1 MKRRNVEWMACMV
14 LMLFIAAGAGFAVGR
29 GSLIQSR
36 QVQRAIVEDAYY
48 AVPAEVLDSAA
59 ASAMMQVLSDPMA
72 GYLNQTQMQA
82 FDDKLTGQQ
91 TIGLGMET
99 ARVAHGYLCDAGAGR
114 LSGRACR
121 TGQGDIVT
129 AINGKRVQDGAQW
142 PQWTEG
148 ERVVLHVL
156 RGGVEREQVVFAQ
169 RIQPFDDVYTEQ
181 LTPDVITC
189 ACARSHR
196 RTWRKKAIQAL
207 CALYPDCAIILD
219 VEATWADGWTT
230 LWTSHSNLCPKA
242 NAVDAVQSK
251 RRHRDD
257 RERRRRAHRP
267 QRGGA
272 AGWAE
277 RIGSRD
283 PRGHLAKLRRRTRD
297 RGSELRKGYGSKSES
312 NFRRVWDPVYGCG
325 VRASTQRAH
334 SGVGVLPDES
344 VPSAA
349 EVPGWALSH
358 AQDTQLQAALTH
370 LQKNKMT

>member
-99 ARVAHGYLCDAGAGR
+99 ARVAQGYFVTQVQDASPAALAGLAR
-114 LSGRACR
+114 
-121 TGQGDIVT
+121 GDIVT

-181 LTPDVITC
+181 LTPDVYYM
-189 ACARSHR
+189 RL
-196 RTWRKKAIQAL
+196 RTFAQEDMAQKAIQAL
-207 CALYPDCAIILD
+207 CALHPDCAIILD
-219 VEATWADGWTT
+219 VRGNPGGRLDHAVDIAQQFVPKGET
-230 LWTSHSNLCPKA
+230 LLTLCKA
-242 NAVDAVQSK
+242 NDATETIVS
-251 RRHRDD
+251 
-257 RERRRRAHRP
+257 E
-267 QRGGA
+267 GGA
-272 AGWAE
+272 LIGRNVVVLQDGQSASAAEILAGILQNYGAAHV
-277 RIGSRD
+277 IGEVSY
-283 PRGHLAKLRRRTRD
+283 G
-297 RGSELRKGYGSKSES
+297 KGTVQKVKAISG
-312 NFRRVWDPVYGCG
+312 GCG
-325 VRASTQRAH
+325 IRYTVAEYALPRSGRIQ
-334 SGVGVLPDES
+334 GVGVLPDES

-358 AQDTQLQAALTH
+358 AQDTQLQAALTY
-370 LQKNKMT
+370 LQKTK

>member
-99 ARVAHGYLCDAGAGR
+99 ARVAHGYFVTQVQDASPAALAGLAR
-114 LSGRACR
+114 
-121 TGQGDIVT
+121 GDIVT

-169 RIQPFDDVYTEQ
+169 RIQPFDHVYTC
-181 LTPDVITC
+181 L
-189 ACARSHR
+189 
-196 RTWRKKAIQAL
+196 
-207 CALYPDCAIILD
+207 LY
-219 VEATWADGWTT
+219 
-230 LWTSHSNLCPKA
+230 TS
-242 NAVDAVQSK
+242 
-251 RRHRDD
+251 
-257 RERRRRAHRP
+257 
-267 QRGGA
+267 
-272 AGWAE
+272 
-277 RIGSRD
+277 
-283 PRGHLAKLRRRTRD
+283 
-297 RGSELRKGYGSKSES
+297 
-312 NFRRVWDPVYGCG
+312 
-325 VRASTQRAH
+325 
-334 SGVGVLPDES
+334 
-344 VPSAA
+344 
-349 EVPGWALSH
+349 
-358 AQDTQLQAALTH
+358 
-370 LQKNKMT
+370 